1 MIRFARSLKVCA
13 MKMYSIVYSD
23 MAKEQL
29 NQLVLYIVQD
39 SGDID
44 VAIRYYD
51 RIEEAI
57 EKLSGYPYLG
67 SNPSDSIL
75 RLQGYRMLVIERH
88 LAFYKVNDT
97 EKRVC
102 ISGIF
107 DSRMEYRFL
116 LQT

>member
-1 MIRFARSLKVCA
+1 MTRFVKNSKVCV

-23 MAKEQL
+23 MTKEQL

-39 SGDID
+39 SCDID
-44 VAIRYYD
+44 AAIRYYD

-75 RLQGYRMLVIERH
+75 RLQGYRMLAIERH
-88 LAFYKVNDT
+88 LAFYRVNDA
-97 EKRVC
+97 EKRVY

-107 DSRMEYRFL
+107 DSRMEYRFWL
-116 LQT
+116 

>member
-1 MIRFARSLKVCA
+1 
-13 MKMYSIVYSD
+13 MYSIVYSD

-29 NQLVLYIVQD
+29 NQIVLFIVQD

-44 VAIRYYD
+44 GAIRCCD
-51 RIEEAI
+51 RMEEAI
-57 EKLSGYPYLG
+57 EKLSNFPYLG
-67 SNPSDSIL
+67 SAPSDSIL
-75 RLQGYRMLVIERH
+75 RLQGYRMLIIERH

-97 EKRVC
+97 EKRVY

-116 LQT
+116 L